1 MEALRKIGQT
11 GGRLVSRAL
20 SASLHRR
27 QTGAVPLLLLQQKR
41 YYADPGSYVQ
51 VVRDT
56 VYEDIAVLKM
66 NRKPVNGLNKD
77 FLTEL
82 NITLEK
88 LENNASYR
96 GVILTSANP
105 GVFSAGLDITEMYQK
120 SPEYTSA
127 FWRSLQD
134 FWMRLYSTNLATV
147 AAINGHSP
155 AGGCLMALSCDY
167 RVMAQGKFTIGLNE
181 VQLGIVAPFWFQ
193 ELMIRTCG
201 ERETEK
207 ALQLGTLY
215 SPEEALKVGVVDEIV
230 PLEDVTSVARERLV
244 KWLQI
249 PDHARVLSKQM
260 GRHQLREKLHSKQEE
275 DIAFFTNFIT
285 KDAIQ
290 KSIGRYLESLKNRKK

>member
-1 MEALRKIGQT
+1 M
-11 GGRLVSRAL
+11 SRAL
-20 SASLHRR
+20 CASLNRR

-51 VVRDT
+51 VERDT
-56 VYEDIAVLKM
+56 VHEDIAILKM
-66 NRKPVNGLNKD
+66 NRKPVSGLNKD

-105 GVFSAGLDITEMYQK
+105 GIFSAGLDITEMYQK

-134 FWMRLYSTNLATV
+134 FWMRLFSTNLATV

-181 VQLGIVAPFWFQ
+181 VQLV
-193 ELMIRTCG
+193 
-201 ERETEK
+201 
-207 ALQLGTLY
+207 
-215 SPEEALKVGVVDEIV
+215 
-230 PLEDVTSVARERLV
+230 
-244 KWLQI
+244 
-249 PDHARVLSKQM
+249 
-260 GRHQLREKLHSKQEE
+260 
-275 DIAFFTNFIT
+275 
-285 KDAIQ
+285 
-290 KSIGRYLESLKNRKK
+290 SISFC